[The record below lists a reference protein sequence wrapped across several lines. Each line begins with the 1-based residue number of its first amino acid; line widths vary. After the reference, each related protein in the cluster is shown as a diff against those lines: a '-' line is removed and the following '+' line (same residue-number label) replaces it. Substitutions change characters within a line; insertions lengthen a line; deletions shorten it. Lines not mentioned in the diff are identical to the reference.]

1 MGNQN
6 KEWTRETGEL
16 DKEKLINELK
26 TNGVAA
32 EYINWVSKELDRLIN
47 EKVEEIKNK
56 KL

>member
-47 EKVEEIKNK
+47 EKVVEIKNK